1 MSLSEKLWAILNE
14 GNDPNI
20 KGDSGWT
27 PLHNAVK
34 EGQLEVVEVHLVY
47 GPDPN
52 AKEDTELTPLT
63 SYDAIWTRHFLLE
76 YWADPNAI
84 DKYR

>member
-1 MSLSEKLWAILNE
+1 M
-14 GNDPNI
+14 
-20 KGDSGWT
+20 
-27 PLHNAVK
+27 
-34 EGQLEVVEVHLVY
+34 VEVHLVY